1 MIVMTSRPSQLV
13 TRSVAIVVG
22 AVLAGAVLS
31 GCGTGE
37 RPGAGSD
44 RLEVAAAFYPLEYAV
59 SRVGGDHV
67 DVTSLTKPGAE
78 PHDVEL
84 TPRQVGSVASADLVV
99 YERHFQP
106 AVDDA
111 VHGQARDHSLDV
123 SPAARLTLTTTEDDH
138 SGESAAE
145 HDAHAGEGGPDPHFW
160 LDPMRY
166 ADVGDA
172 IAAELG
178 RRDPAH
184 ATAYRSNAQA
194 FRAQLT
200 TLHDELTAGLAHCA
214 VHDLV
219 TSHAAFGYLAQ
230 AYGFTQVSI
239 SGLTPDAEPNPAAMA
254 ALTDHIRESGATT
267 VYAETLVSRAVAT
280 TLARET
286 GARLAVLDPLEGITS
301 ASAGRDYPSV
311 MRANLATLR
320 AGQECS

>member
-1 MIVMTSRPSQLV
+1 MIVMTSRPSPLV
-13 TRSVAIVVG
+13 ARAGALAVAI
-22 AVLAGAVLS
+22 AVLS
-31 GCGTGE
+31 GCATSEG
-37 RPGAGSD
+37 RGADGD

-59 SRVGGDHV
+59 SQVGGDHV
-67 DVTSLTKPGAE
+67 AVTSLTKPGAE

-84 TPRQVGSVASADLVV
+84 TPRQVGSVAGADLVV
-99 YERHFQP
+99 YEKHFQP

-111 VHGQARDHSLDV
+111 VQGQAKDHAFDV
-123 SPAARLTLTTTEDDH
+123 SPAARLTLAATEDGHDH
-138 SGESAAE
+138 AGESAAE
-145 HDAHAGEGGPDPHFW
+145 HDEHAAEGARDPHFW
-160 LDPMRY
+160 LDPLRY

-184 ATAYRSNAQA
+184 ATAYTSNAQA

-200 TLHDELTAGLAHCA
+200 SLHEAFTAGLAHCA
-214 VHDLV
+214 VRDLV
-219 TSHAAFGYLAQ
+219 TSHAAFGYLAE
-230 AYGFTQVSI
+230 AYGFTQESI
-239 SGLTPDAEPNPAAMA
+239 TGLTPDAEPNPAAMA
-254 ALTDHIRESGATT
+254 SLTAHIRESGATT
-267 VYAETLVSRAVAT
+267 VYAETLVSEAVAR

-311 MRANLATLR
+311 MRANLATLI

>member
-1 MIVMTSRPSQLV
+1 MTSRPSHLV
-13 TRSVAIVVG
+13 ASAGAI
-22 AVLAGAVLS
+22 AIAIAVLS
-31 GCGTGE
+31 GCATSGG
-37 RPGAGSD
+37 RDASK
-44 RLEVAAAFYPLEYAV
+44 LEVAAAFYPLEYAV

-84 TPRQVGSVASADLVV
+84 TPRQVGSVAGADLVV
-99 YERHFQP
+99 YEKHFQP

-111 VHGQARDHSLDV
+111 VQGQAKDHAFDV
-123 SPAARLTLTTTEDDH
+123 SPAARLTLVATEDDH
-138 SGESAAE
+138 AHAGESAAE
-145 HDAHAGEGGPDPHFW
+145 HEDHAAEGAPDPHFW
-160 LDPMRY
+160 LDPLRY

-184 ATAYRSNAQA
+184 ATAYSTNAQV
-194 FRAQLT
+194 FRAELT
-200 TLHDELTAGLAHCA
+200 ALHEEFTAGLARCA
-214 VHDLV
+214 VRDLV
-219 TSHAAFGYLAQ
+219 TSHAAFGYLAE
-230 AYGFTQVSI
+230 AYGLTQESI
-239 SGLTPDAEPNPAAMA
+239 TGLTPDAEPNPAAMA
-254 ALTDHIRESGATT
+254 ALTTHIRDSGATT
-267 VYAETLVSRAVAT
+267 VYAETLVSTAVAR

-311 MRANLATLR
+311 MRANLATLV